1 MRCGR
6 WQLTYMECG
15 TCLTQGAAIGHPE
28 VRNIHSEDRKT
39 SLLRRLRRAFAWG
52 RLKLP
57 FGVRTVFGLALLA
70 GGIFG
75 FLPILG
81 FWMIPLGLVLIA
93 LDVPPLRR
101 QLRSWLHRAVHSRGG
116 RRNDQRDG
124 RER

>member
-1 MRCGR
+1 MPG
-6 WQLTYMECG
+6 QPE
-15 TCLTQGAAIGHPE
+15 TQDIL
-28 VRNIHSEDRKT
+28 SEDRKF

-57 FGVRTVFGLALLA
+57 FGLRTVLGLVLLA
-70 GGIFG
+70 GGVFG

-101 QLRSWLHRAVHSRGG
+101 QLRSWLHHAVHPREGRGT
-116 RRNDQRDG
+116 DQRDK
-124 RER
+124 RE